1 MGHEV
6 PELALWSARLLVY
19 LAHALLFGLV
29 PVTLLVLRP
38 AFASANLSDTDV
50 GDTLVRRTKIIV
62 LASLLA
68 AVTGTLLTFLNNV
81 LEDAS
86 LRDVGL
92 GFGSVE
98 RVLAS
103 SFGQWQ
109 ALRLPLLIAIGI
121 LLLGRT
127 STWLLGGTGTREGPA
142 PRRWWAAWTVLS
154 AALLLT
160 IPFSGHAGGHD
171 LRATAVANDF
181 SHLGFGATW
190 IAGIVALS
198 YLLPGGW
205 GRGSKEIPLSLLA
218 PAVDRFSRVAFWSI
232 AAVVVTGTINAVL
245 HIGAFAP
252 LFDSGYGRRL
262 LLKVGAVILILGFGA
277 MNHFFLRARLNESL
291 RSGHASKHAPALRRN
306 VRAELLLGVAVI
318 AATSWLVG
326 SPPPA

>member
-6 PELALWSARLLVY
+6 PELALWSARLFVY
-19 LAHALLFGLV
+19 LSHALLFGLV

-38 AFASANLSDTDV
+38 AFASANLSNEDV
-50 GDTLVRRTKIIV
+50 GDSLLRRTKIVV
-62 LASLLA
+62 LVSLLG
-68 AVTGTLLTFLNNV
+68 AVAGTLLTFLNNA

-98 RVLAS
+98 TVLAS

-109 ALRLPLLIAIGI
+109 AMRLPLVLAIGI

-127 STWLLGGTGTREGPA
+127 GTWLLGGTGRKGASP
-142 PRRWWAAWTVLS
+142 PRRWWAAWSVLS
-154 AALLLT
+154 AVLLLT
-160 IPFSGHAGGHD
+160 IPFSGHAGAHD
-171 LRATAVANDF
+171 LRTTAVANDF

-190 IAGIVALS
+190 ITGIVALS

-205 GRGSKEIPLSLLA
+205 GRGNKEIPLSLLA
-218 PAVDRFSRVAFWSI
+218 PAVDRFSRVAFWSMT
-232 AAVVVTGTINAVL
+232 AVVVTGTINAVL
-245 HIGAFAP
+245 HVGAFAP
-252 LFDSGYGRRL
+252 LFDSSYGRKL
-262 LLKVGAVILILGFGA
+262 LLKLGAVMLILAFGA

-291 RSGHASKHAPALRRN
+291 RSGQPSRHALALRRN
-306 VRAELLLGVAVI
+306 VRAELLLGVAVV